1 MTFDFTEHN
10 KMEIHTNV
18 SEPWKVTLVDTGL
31 NTMTGGRIKRI
42 QKYIGNKTFML
53 TYGDGVSDVNIAELV
68 NFHKKQN
75 KIATMTAVNIGQRFG
90 VLDIEENGQ
99 VSNFR
104 EKQESDG
111 GVINGGYMVLEP
123 QVFDYIEG
131 DETVFEKQPLEKLA
145 EDGQLVAY
153 RHDGFWKCM
162 DTQRDKI
169 QLENLIA
176 INNAP
181 WMKWKR

>member
-1 MTFDFTEHN
+1 
-10 KMEIHTNV
+10 
-18 SEPWKVTLVDTGL
+18 
-31 NTMTGGRIKRI
+31 
-42 QKYIGNKTFML
+42 
-53 TYGDGVSDVNIAELV
+53 
-68 NFHKKQN
+68 
-75 KIATMTAVNIGQRFG
+75 MTAVNIGQRFG

>member
-1 MTFDFTEHN
+1 M
-10 KMEIHTNV
+10 
-18 SEPWKVTLVDTGL
+18 
-31 NTMTGGRIKRI
+31 
-42 QKYIGNKTFML
+42 
-53 TYGDGVSDVNIAELV
+53 
-68 NFHKKQN
+68 
-75 KIATMTAVNIGQRFG
+75 
-90 VLDIEENGQ
+90 
-99 VSNFR
+99 SNFR

-181 WMKWKR
+181 WMNWKR

>member
-1 MTFDFTEHN
+1 
-10 KMEIHTNV
+10 
-18 SEPWKVTLVDTGL
+18 
-31 NTMTGGRIKRI
+31 
-42 QKYIGNKTFML
+42 
-53 TYGDGVSDVNIAELV
+53 
-68 NFHKKQN
+68 
-75 KIATMTAVNIGQRFG
+75 
-90 VLDIEENGQ
+90 
-99 VSNFR
+99 
-104 EKQESDG
+104 
-111 GVINGGYMVLEP
+111 MVLEP

-181 WMKWKR
+181 WMNWKR